1 MLNMILRTFLFAFF
15 LQVVRS
21 PLVMMVIGVGVGMY
35 FEHTR
40 PGTTAV
46 ALHWATGELGGALDA
61 VNPLAGLLGGAPQP
75 MPASR
80 WDTGAYTL
88 R

>member
-1 MLNMILRTFLFAFF
+1 MVNMILRTFLFAFF

-46 ALHWATGELGGALDA
+46 AVHWATGELGGALDA
-61 VNPLAGLLGGAPQP
+61 VNPLAGWLGTDPRPVQ
-75 MPASR
+75 ASG
-80 WDTGAYTL
+80 WDTGAYKL

>member
-1 MLNMILRTFLFAFF
+1 MGSLILRTFLFAFF

-21 PLVMMVIGVGVGMY
+21 PIVMMVIGIGVGMY

-46 ALHWATGELGGALDA
+46 AVHWVSGQVGGALDA
-61 VNPLAGLLGGAPQP
+61 VNPLAGWFGVAPE
-75 MPASR
+75 PAPSSA
-80 WDTGAYTL
+80 WDTGVYTL